1 MTERIEWLKA
11 RQTGIGGSDVAAI
24 LGLSKWKTP
33 LDVYNDKIADTPSEE
48 SNPSIEWGNRL
59 EPVIRQKYS
68 DVTGLSV
75 KCPEETFRLL
85 REGSPG
91 LSSASGGLGI
101 GLSIVHLI
109 ADRHGCE
116 LRFERRSEGG
126 LEVRVDVPLATP
138 NINQRTAS

>member
-1 MTERIEWLKA
+1 MAPGKKDELRHVD
-11 RQTGIGGSDVAAI
+11 GGLPI
-24 LGLSKWKTP
+24 
-33 LDVYNDKIADTPSEE
+33 
-48 SNPSIEWGNRL
+48 
-59 EPVIRQKYS
+59 
-68 DVTGLSV
+68 
-75 KCPEETFRLL
+75 PEETFRLL

-138 NINQRTAS
+138 NFNQRTAS